1 MNKIHL
7 FAVAVFCLLAAT
19 VVRADGDVAP
29 EVKPDMPFVT
39 GTHWT
44 QSSDKQKRAYLYGI
58 GNMLELQQALAE
70 KGGAKSEFVDV
81 MIRGLSPMDLAG
93 VIKALDTWYAENA
106 DEINRPVI
114 EVMYLKIAVPNL

>member
-19 VVRADGDVAP
+19 VVRADGDVAT

-39 GTHWT
+39 GEHWT
-44 QSSDKQKRAYLYGI
+44 PSSDEQKRAYLYGV
-58 GNMLELQQALAE
+58 GNMLELQQALAD
-70 KGGAKSEFVDV
+70 KGGAKSEFVSV
-81 MIRGLSPMDLAG
+81 MIKGLSPMDLAG
-93 VIKALDTWYAENA
+93 VIQALDTWYAGHP

-114 EVMYLKIAVPNL
+114 EVMYLDIAVPNL